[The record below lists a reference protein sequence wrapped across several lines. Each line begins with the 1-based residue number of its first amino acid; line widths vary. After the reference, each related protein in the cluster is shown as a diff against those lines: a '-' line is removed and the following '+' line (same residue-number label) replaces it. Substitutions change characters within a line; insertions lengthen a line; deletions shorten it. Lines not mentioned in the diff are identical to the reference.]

1 MPVPPA
7 ELTAE
12 LTIAPEDDQAV
23 RAGRQVAADTGLAL
37 DTGPTTT
44 ALSGARREVLD
55 ALSRV
60 LDAALSAGAATVS
73 VKLEVPH
80 DAREHSFHV
89 KHRGQSRRYSS
100 PEPSSAASRSIRARS
115 SRLSLSSSQVASTP
129 SRAMATMS
137 SHR

>member
-23 RAGRQVAADTGLAL
+23 RAGRQAAADTGLAL

-44 ALSGARREVLD
+44 ALSGARGEVLD

-60 LDAALSAGAATVS
+60 LDAALSAGATTVE
-73 VKLEVPH
+73 VKLEVPR
-80 DAREHSFHV
+80 DAREH
-89 KHRGQSRRYSS
+89 
-100 PEPSSAASRSIRARS
+100 A
-115 SRLSLSSSQVASTP
+115 
-129 SRAMATMS
+129 
-137 SHR
+137 

>member
-1 MPVPPA
+1 VPVPPA

-23 RAGRQVAADTGLAL
+23 RAGRQAAADTGLAL

-60 LDAALSAGAATVS
+60 LDAALSAGATTVE
-73 VKLEVPH
+73 VKLEVPT
-80 DAREHSFHV
+80 DARDP
-89 KHRGQSRRYSS
+89 G
-100 PEPSSAASRSIRARS
+100 
-115 SRLSLSSSQVASTP
+115 
-129 SRAMATMS
+129 
-137 SHR
+137 

>member
-12 LTIAPEDDQAV
+12 LTIAPGDDRAV
-23 RAGRQVAADTGLAL
+23 QAGREAAAATGLAF

-44 ALSGARREVLD
+44 ALSGSRREVLD

-60 LDAALSAGAATVS
+60 LDAALSAGATSVE

-80 DAREHSFHV
+80 DAREHS
-89 KHRGQSRRYSS
+89 
-100 PEPSSAASRSIRARS
+100 
-115 SRLSLSSSQVASTP
+115 
-129 SRAMATMS
+129 
-137 SHR
+137 

>member
-12 LTIAPEDDQAV
+12 LTIGSEDDQAV
-23 RAGRQVAADTGLAL
+23 RAGRQAAADTGLAL

-60 LDAALSAGAATVS
+60 LDAALSAGATTVE
-73 VKLEVPH
+73 VKLEVPT
-80 DAREHSFHV
+80 DARDP
-89 KHRGQSRRYSS
+89 G
-100 PEPSSAASRSIRARS
+100 
-115 SRLSLSSSQVASTP
+115 
-129 SRAMATMS
+129 
-137 SHR
+137 